1 MGRGKI
7 VIKRID
13 NATNRQITFSKRRSG
28 LLKKARELSIL
39 CDAELGVIVFSSTG
53 KLYEYS
59 STNMRSLIE
68 RYHDNTYDYY
78 QPSKSADDLKFWQ
91 SEAARLRT
99 QLQLLTQSHRQLMGE
114 ELSKLSI
121 KDLQNLENNLQTSLK
136 AIRIQKVQ
144 VLADEINELK
154 RRESLIDQQNVYLH
168 NKLNLA
174 QQGNMYLRKQL
185 NQAYEQPLNMS
196 SSVQRECRVTPLYLE
211 LQPQSTK
218 NDASTRTI
226 KLGGTGVLTSRIE
239 SKPDLNLVSSQK
251 NELN

>member
-13 NATNRQITFSKRRSG
+13 NTTNRQITFSKRRSG

-39 CDAELGVIVFSSTG
+39 CDAQLGVIIFSSTG

-59 STNMRSLIE
+59 STHMRSLIE
-68 RYHDNTYDYY
+68 RYHDNTYDHY

-91 SEAARLRT
+91 SEATRLRT
-99 QLQLLTQSHRQLMGE
+99 QLQLLTQSYRQVMGE

-121 KDLQNLENNLQTSLK
+121 IDLQNLENNLQTSLK

-154 RRESLIDQQNVYLH
+154 RRESLIGQQNVDLH
-168 NKLNLA
+168 NKLNFA
-174 QQGNMYLRKQL
+174 QQGNMNLKKQL

-196 SSVQRECRVTPLYLE
+196 SSVQRECRVTPIYLGLSQ
-211 LQPQSTK
+211 LQSKK
-218 NDASTRTI
+218 NDASTTTI
-226 KLGGTGVLTSRIE
+226 KLV
-239 SKPDLNLVSSQK
+239 
-251 NELN
+251 